1 MNKLFREYLNDF
13 AAVYIDDIMIYSKT
27 FEEHLHHIE
36 LILKKLR
43 EANVMLKLKK
53 CKWGDRNVEYL
64 GHIVGRGGLKPD
76 PKKIDKIKDLKPPKD
91 VTGVRSIL
99 GICSYYRKF
108 IKGFS
113 KIAKP
118 LNDLLKKEIKFEW
131 TEKQQEAFD
140 KLKQKLIEHPILEYP
155 NYEKPFTLITD
166 ASGRGLGAVLAQKND
181 QGKEVVITY
190 ASKSLSPAEKNYAIT
205 EQECLAV
212 IFGIKH
218 FHKYLID
225 RSFIIITDHSALKGF
240 LNDKRPKGRR
250 ARWLMEVQQY
260 NFTIQ
265 HRPGKENKN
274 ADFLSR
280 I

>member
-1 MNKLFREYLNDF
+1 MIENCNK
-13 AAVYIDDIMIYSKT
+13 DIKLGEISDERKIKI
-27 FEEHLHHIE
+27 IE
-36 LILKKLR
+36 LINKYQR
-43 EANVMLKLKK
+43 ICMT
-53 CKWGDRNVEYL
+53 GDKRLGKTNIVKHGIYL
-64 GHIVGRGGLKPD
+64 E
-76 PKKIDKIKDLKPPKD
+76 
-91 VTGVRSIL
+91 
-99 GICSYYRKF
+99 
-108 IKGFS
+108 
-113 KIAKP
+113 
-118 LNDLLKKEIKFEW
+118 NE
-131 TEKQQEAFD
+131 Q
-140 KLKQKLIEHPILEYP
+140 PI
-155 NYEKPFTLITD
+155 
-166 ASGRGLGAVLAQKND
+166 AQKND
-181 QGKEVVITY
+181 QGKEVVIAY

-225 RSFIIITDHSALKGF
+225 RSFTVITDHSALKGF

-274 ADFLSR
+274 ADFLSK